1 MALRL
6 VLATANLDKVREIER
21 IFGEVGSIELIDRP
35 ADVADV
41 EETGAT
47 LLENARLKA
56 QALVTATGV
65 AAVADDTGLSIDAL
79 DGAPGVRSARF
90 AGEHATYSENV
101 GKVLAELDH
110 VANADRA
117 ARFSTV
123 ALVLMPDGSEWSCE
137 GVIEGAIARAPQG
150 SEGFGYDPIFLP
162 QGGDGRTFAEMA
174 LEEKNA
180 LSHRGRAFRSLA
192 RLLAEG
198 GLLAK

>member
-198 GLLAK
+198 GLLAE

>member
-65 AAVADDTGLSIDAL
+65 AAVADDTGLSVDAL

-110 VANADRA
+110 VADADRA

-123 ALVLMPDGSEWSCE
+123 ALISFPDGSEWSCE

-162 QGGDGRTFAEMA
+162 QGGDGRTFPEMT
-174 LEEKNA
+174 LEE
-180 LSHRGRAFRSLA
+180 
-192 RLLAEG
+192 
-198 GLLAK
+198 

>member
-1 MALRL
+1 VALRL

-137 GVIEGAIARAPQG
+137 GVIEGVIARAPQG

-198 GLLAK
+198 GLLAE

>member
-56 QALVTATGV
+56 QALVAATGV

-110 VANADRA
+110 VADADRA

-137 GVIEGAIARAPQG
+137 GVIEGVIARAPQG

-198 GLLAK
+198 GLLAE

>member
-137 GVIEGAIARAPQG
+137 GVIEGVIARAPQG

-198 GLLAK
+198 GLLAE

>member
-1 MALRL
+1 VALRL

-198 GLLAK
+198 GLLAE